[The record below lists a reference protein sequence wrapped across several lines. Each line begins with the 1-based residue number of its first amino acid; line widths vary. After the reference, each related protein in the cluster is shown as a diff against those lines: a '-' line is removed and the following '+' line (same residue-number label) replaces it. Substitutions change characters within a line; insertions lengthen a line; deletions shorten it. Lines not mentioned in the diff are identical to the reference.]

1 MSQKLIRNGLIVT
14 MDSELGDI
22 HNGSIL
28 VDGENIAE
36 VGRDLQAPDGCE
48 VIDAAGMIVIPGLVD
63 MHKHLWQ
70 TALRAVVGDLT
81 LVDYFHGVRRNYLSR
96 YRPEDVR
103 IGTYVG
109 ALELLHSGT
118 TTVLDHS
125 HGVVTPDHADA
136 LAEAELAAGVRGVW
150 AYGYCPVETQDGS
163 QAFGS
168 HADRISDAF
177 RVREQ
182 YFSSDGSLLSM
193 GIAMTEQGL
202 LPLELTED
210 ELRSAQEMD
219 AVWTTHC
226 HCGPGNAPITRGFH
240 TLYAKGFI
248 DQRAVLSHCN
258 EFGVDDFAVVAETGA
273 HFASS
278 PDSEIAL
285 GIARPTPYMYAL
297 LAGVQPSL
305 GTDCVTCMST
315 DMFACMRMALTFA
328 RHQFN
333 SGPGH
338 TFETVTQQAV
348 STRDV
353 FRWATIEG
361 AKALGLEH
369 RIGTLTPGKAA
380 DIVLVDATAINL
392 APVLDPVADLVL
404 HAHAGNVDTVL
415 VNGTV
420 RKRGGTL
427 VDVDLAKLLSE
438 LSASRDYLVGDA
450 DVSDAFA
457 ESKDDLTTEAAE
469 WSDRVTRVSAVSASE
484 TDSAS

>member
-1 MSQKLIRNGLIVT
+1 MSSRVLIRNGWIVT
-14 MDSELGDI
+14 MDPELGDI
-22 HNGSIL
+22 KRGSLLIEGS
-28 VDGENIAE
+28 DIAE
-36 VGRDLQAPDGCE
+36 IGQDVSAPEGCE
-48 VIDAAGMIVIPGLVD
+48 VIDADSMIVIPGLVD

-70 TALRAVVGDLT
+70 TALRGVVADLT

-96 YRPEDVR
+96 YRAEDVR
-103 IGTYVG
+103 VGTYVG
-109 ALELLHSGT
+109 ALELVHSGT

-125 HGVVTPDHADA
+125 HGVVTPEHADA

-163 QAFGS
+163 EAFSS
-168 HADRISDAF
+168 HAARIEDAF
-177 RVREQ
+177 RVRDQ
-182 YFSSDGSLLSM
+182 YFSSDTSLLRM

-202 LPLELTED
+202 LPLELTEN

-240 TLYAKGFI
+240 TLHAKGFI
-248 DQRAVLSHCN
+248 DHRAVLSHCN
-258 EFGVDDFAVVAETGA
+258 EFGVDDFAVVAEQGA

-297 LAGVQPSL
+297 LAGVQPCL

-338 TFETVTQQAV
+338 TFETVTEQVV

-361 AKALGLEH
+361 AKALGLED
-369 RIGTLTPGKAA
+369 RIGSLTPGKAA
-380 DIVLVDATAINL
+380 DVVLVDASAINL

-415 VNGTV
+415 VDGVV
-420 RKRGGTL
+420 RKRNGEL
-427 VDVDLAKLLSE
+427 VDVDLTKLLAE
-438 LSASRDYLVGDA
+438 LAASRDYLVGDA

-457 ESKDDLTTEAAE
+457 TNKDDLAQEAEE
-469 WSDRVTRVSAVSASE
+469 WSERVTQVS
-484 TDSAS
+484 

>member
-1 MSQKLIRNGLIVT
+1 VSGLLIRGGWVVT
-14 MDSELGDI
+14 MEPDLGDI
-22 HNGSIL
+22 KNGDVL
-28 VDGENIAE
+28 VDGSKIVEIGARLE
-36 VGRDLQAPDGCE
+36 APEGCE
-48 VIDAAGMIVIPGLVD
+48 VIDAEGMIVIPGLVD

-70 TALRAVVGDLT
+70 TALRSVVADLT

-103 IGTYVG
+103 VGTYVG

-125 HGVVTPDHADA
+125 HGVVTPEHADA
-136 LAEAELAAGVRGVW
+136 LAEAALAAGVRGVW
-150 AYGYCPVETQDGS
+150 AYGYCPVEVEGQQGF
-163 QAFGS
+163 AS
-168 HADRISDAF
+168 HGERVNDAF
-177 RVREQ
+177 RVRDEH
-182 YFSSDGSLLSM
+182 FRGDDGLLRM

-202 LPLELTED
+202 LPFELTEA

-240 TLYAKGFI
+240 TLHAKGYI
-248 DQRAVLSHCN
+248 DHRAVLSHCN
-258 EFGVDDFAVVAETGA
+258 EFGVDDFAVVAEAGA

-285 GIARPTPYMYAL
+285 GIAQPTPFMYAL
-297 LAGVQPSL
+297 LGGVQPSL

-315 DMFACMRMALTFA
+315 DMFACMRMALIFA

-338 TFETVTQQAV
+338 TFATVTEQVV

-361 AKALGLEH
+361 AKALGLDD
-369 RIGTLTPGKAA
+369 RIGSLAVGKAA

-404 HAHAGNVDTVL
+404 HGHAGNVDTVI
-415 VNGTV
+415 VDGVV
-420 RKRGGTL
+420 RKRGGAL
-427 VDVDLAKLLSE
+427 VDVDLPKLLAE
-438 LSASRDYLVGDA
+438 LGRSRDFLVGEA

-457 ESKDDLTTEAAE
+457 DNKADLASEAE
-469 WSDRVTRVSAVSASE
+469 DWSDRVTQVS
-484 TDSAS
+484 